1 MSLNVKSLGLAVA
14 VFASASALLGGALQA
29 APITYNVNQTIGAG
43 SVVGTVETDGTLGVL
58 GTANFI
64 AWNLA
69 LNGVG
74 ASYVITDADST
85 VLVVGSDTTGTA
97 TDIFFN
103 YSGADDG
110 YLLFQQGLFSGMHYW
125 CNATSSTTC
134 FQGASVVPESFSDP
148 SAQNEARSGNQIIAT
163 AAASVSEPASLA
175 LLAAALG
182 GMGLARCRRG
192 KTTHGLATTLSS

>member
-1 MSLNVKSLGLAVA
+1 M
-14 VFASASALLGGALQA
+14 
-29 APITYNVNQTIGAG
+29 
-43 SVVGTVETDGTLGVL
+43 
-58 GTANFI
+58 
-64 AWNLA
+64 
-69 LNGVG
+69 
-74 ASYVITDADST
+74 
-85 VLVVGSDTTGTA
+85 LVVGSDTTGTA

-134 FQGASVVPESFSDP
+134 FQGASPAPESFSDP